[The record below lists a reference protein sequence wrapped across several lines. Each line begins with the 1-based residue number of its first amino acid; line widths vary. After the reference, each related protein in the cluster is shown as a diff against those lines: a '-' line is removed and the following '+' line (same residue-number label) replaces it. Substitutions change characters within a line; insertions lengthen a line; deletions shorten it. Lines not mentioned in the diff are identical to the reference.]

1 MGTIT
6 NDRVR
11 RRVGSWLMEGAG
23 PPTRQGPHTRPE
35 PESPRHPWWKVM
47 CLTGVDYF
55 STLGYQPGIAALA
68 AGVLSPVATLVL
80 VLVTLLGALPVY
92 RHVARESPHGEG
104 SIAMLGR
111 LMPSWRGKVFVLVL
125 LGFAATDFMITMTL
139 SAADASAHM
148 VENPLVGP
156 LLGDSNVVIT
166 LVLLALLGG
175 VFLAGFSEAV
185 RIAVVLVGVFLLL
198 NAVVM
203 VDSLARIVA
212 EPQIVAD
219 WSALLVSR
227 YPNPLLMVGVALL
240 VFPKLAL
247 GLSGFETGVSV
258 MPLVK
263 GSPEDTEES
272 PEGRIAGTRKLLTT
286 AALIMST
293 FLVLS
298 SVVTVLLIPE
308 REFAA
313 GGQANGRALAYL
325 AHENLGPVFGS
336 VYDLSTIAILWFA
349 GASAMAGLLNLVPR
363 YLPRYGM
370 APHWARAVRPLV
382 LVFLVVAFAVTLI
395 FDADVDAQGGAYA
408 TGVLVLMASASIA
421 VTLSARRRSSR
432 PVFAGFAVISVVFA
446 YTTVA
451 NIVERPEGVKIAA
464 CFIAGILIVSLL
476 SRSVRAFELR
486 VTDVELDDTASEFLT
501 ECGPEPLRLVAH
513 EPRPGERSSPAR
525 DEEYREKLAD
535 EQADHHLPTPD
546 QVILLEV
553 LVTDPSDFETSIHV
567 TGERRGPYR
576 VLHTSAPSVPNAI
589 AALLLDVRER
599 TGTVPHVYFDWSEGN
614 PVVQFSRY
622 LFIGSGEVAPV
633 TREILREAEPDPT
646 RRPMVHVG

>member
-1 MGTIT
+1 MAIT
-6 NDRVR
+6 KGPAR
-11 RRVGSWLMEGAG
+11 RRIGGWLMEGAG

-35 PESPRHPWWKVM
+35 PAAPRHRWWKVM

-104 SIAMLGR
+104 SIAMLAR
-111 LMPSWRGKVFVLVL
+111 LLPGWRGKLFVLVL

-156 LLGDSNVVIT
+156 LLGNANVVIT

-185 RIAVVLVGVFLLL
+185 RIAVGLVGVFLVL
-198 NAVVM
+198 NAVVV
-203 VDSLARIVA
+203 VDGLVRIA
-212 EPQIVAD
+212 MAPQVVVD

-263 GSPEDTEES
+263 GAPDDTEER

-293 FLVLS
+293 FLVTS

-308 REFAA
+308 REFAS

-325 AHENLGPVFGS
+325 AHENLGPVFGT

-370 APHWARAVRPLV
+370 APQWARAARPLV
-382 LVFLVVAFAVTLI
+382 LVFLVVAFAITLI

-408 TGVLVLMASASIA
+408 TGVLVLMTSASVA
-421 VTLSARRRSSR
+421 VTLSARRRSRR
-432 PVFAGFAVISVVFA
+432 PVFAGFAVISLVFA
-446 YTTVA
+446 YTTAA

-464 CFIAGILIVSLL
+464 CFIGGILVVSVL
-476 SRSVRAFELR
+476 SRTFRAFELR
-486 VTDVELDDTASEFLT
+486 ITDVELDRTAQELVA
-501 ECGPEPLRLVAH
+501 ECGTDPLRLVAH
-513 EPRPGERSSPAR
+513 EPRPGERSSLAR
-525 DEEYREKLAD
+525 DEEYREKLAE
-535 EQADHHLPTPD
+535 EQDDHHLPHPER
-546 QVILLEV
+546 VILLEV
-553 LVTDPSDFETSIHV
+553 RVTDPSEFETSIRV
-567 TGERRGPYR
+567 AGERRGPYR
-576 VLHTSAPSVPNAI
+576 VLSTDAPSVPNAI
-589 AALLLDVRER
+589 AGLMLHLRDDA
-599 TGTVPHVYFDWSEGN
+599 GVPPHIYFDWTEGN
-614 PVVQFSRY
+614 PIVHFGRY
-622 LFIGSGEVAPV
+622 LFTGDGEVAPV
-633 TREILREAEPDPT
+633 TREILRQAETDPH
-646 RRPMVHVG
+646 RRPVVHVG

>member
-1 MGTIT
+1 
-6 NDRVR
+6 
-11 RRVGSWLMEGAG
+11 MEGAG

-35 PESPRHPWWKVM
+35 PASTRHPWWKVM

-92 RHVARESPHGEG
+92 RRVARESPHGEG
-104 SIAMLGR
+104 SIAMLAR
-111 LMPSWRGKVFVLVL
+111 LLPGWVGKVFVLVL

-156 LLGDSNVVIT
+156 LLGNANVVIT

-185 RIAVVLVGVFLLL
+185 RIAVGLVGVFLVL
-198 NAVVM
+198 NAVVV
-203 VDSLARIVA
+203 VDGLVRIVA
-212 EPQIVAD
+212 APHVVAD

-227 YPNPLLMVGVALL
+227 YPDPLLMVGVALL

-258 MPLVK
+258 MPLVT
-263 GSPEDTEES
+263 GGPDDTDER
-272 PEGRIAGTRKLLTT
+272 PEGRIAGTRRLLTT

-293 FLVLS
+293 FLVTS

-308 REFAA
+308 KEFAT

-325 AHENLGPVFGS
+325 AHENLGPVFGT

-408 TGVLVLMASASIA
+408 TGVLVLMTSASIA
-421 VTLSARRRSSR
+421 VTLSARRKSR
-432 PVFAGFAVISVVFA
+432 PAVFAGFAVISLVFV
-446 YTTVA
+446 YTTAA
-451 NIVERPEGVKIAA
+451 NIVERPEGTKIAG
-464 CFIAGILIVSLL
+464 CFIAGILIVSVL
-476 SRSVRAFELR
+476 SRTIRAFELR
-486 VTDVELDDTASEFLT
+486 ITDVTLDDTAQEIVAD
-501 ECGPEPLRLVAH
+501 CGQDALRLVAH
-513 EPRPGERSSPAR
+513 EPRPGERSSLAR
-525 DEEYREKLAD
+525 DEEYREKLAE
-535 EQADHHLPTPD
+535 EQEDHHLPHPER
-546 QVILLEV
+546 VILLEV
-553 LVTDPSDFETSIHV
+553 RVTDPSEFETSIRV

-576 VLHTSAPSVPNAI
+576 VLRTDAPSVPNAI
-589 AALLLDVRER
+589 AGLMLHLRDH
-599 TGTVPHVYFDWSEGN
+599 TGEPPHVYFDWTEGN
-614 PVVQFSRY
+614 PVVHFGRY
-622 LFIGSGEVAPV
+622 LFTGDGEVAPI
-633 TREILREAEPDPT
+633 TREILREAEPDIS
-646 RRPMVHVG
+646 RRPIVHVG